1 MTEVINVFRTVIAVI
16 LSVFTS
22 FFAVG
27 ITAPQNAAPEEDVTL
42 SAAILSDTHIT
53 KELYRKVLFTP
64 GLKNISKLSPDLFI
78 VDGDCTDNG
87 NEENWQ
93 AFQDLIDK
101 HLTVEHRL
109 IVLGNHDTWTSYDT
123 PHDYAPARENFVRFS
138 NAIMGEEGAH
148 DEVYYTY
155 TLNGIHFIVLG
166 SEGTGV
172 GEDLSDAQLDWFEG
186 AMADAAAHSAGKP
199 IIVLNH
205 QALNFTH
212 TVGDDEHGMGI
223 DTPGATERLI
233 EIMDQ
238 YKNVLYFSGHLHYG
252 LNTGK
257 YGYPEGFTTVE
268 KVGENITSVNLPSY
282 TNGSFISGG
291 NALIGTGIYMQVTA
305 DKVILLGRNFLN
317 GTWIPDFN
325 VEIPLQ

>member
-123 PHDYAPARENFVRFS
+123 PHDYEEAKANYLKAESNHVKARYEYLYQTALMDFYR
-138 NAIMGEEGAH
+138 GRE
-148 DEVYYTY
+148 
-155 TLNGIHFIVLG
+155 
-166 SEGTGV
+166 
-172 GEDLSDAQLDWFEG
+172 
-186 AMADAAAHSAGKP
+186 
-199 IIVLNH
+199 
-205 QALNFTH
+205 LNF
-212 TVGDDEHGMGI
+212 
-223 DTPGATERLI
+223 
-233 EIMDQ
+233 
-238 YKNVLYFSGHLHYG
+238 
-252 LNTGK
+252 
-257 YGYPEGFTTVE
+257 
-268 KVGENITSVNLPSY
+268 
-282 TNGSFISGG
+282 
-291 NALIGTGIYMQVTA
+291 
-305 DKVILLGRNFLN
+305 
-317 GTWIPDFN
+317 
-325 VEIPLQ
+325 